1 MTSRLYIGNL
11 SYQTTVESL
20 RTAFETGGRT
30 VKDATII
37 TDRETGQSR
46 GFGFVEMGTP
56 AEAEAALAELDG
68 FILDGRPMR
77 VSEARERAPRGP
89 GGPGGPPRGPRPPRP
104 IGSTGPGGP
113 PRGPRPMNPD
123 MMGGPPDDFGG
134 KGKGRRGFDEGGGRR
149 ERERKRGKKRGG
161 RDRGGFGDEH
171 DEF

>member
-11 SYQTTVESL
+11 SYQTTSESL
-20 RTAFETGGRT
+20 RAAFEAGGRT
-30 VKDATII
+30 VKDATVI

-68 FILDGRPMR
+68 QLLDGRPLR

-89 GGPGGPPRGPRPPRP
+89 GGPGGPPRGPRPPR
-104 IGSTGPGGP
+104 GPGGPGGPP
-113 PRGPRPMNPD
+113 PRGPRPMPPD

-134 KGKGRRGFDEGGGRR
+134 KGRGRRGFDEGGGRR

-161 RDRGGFGDEH
+161 RDRGDEH